1 MSQYTTKQIPHA
13 SEMNIIIM
21 PSFSKFPVDILLPGE
36 LVSQR
41 RFLLGKDAQGGFAR
55 DSPKI
60 LRLILNFIPLNRLL
74 KDILEPGKSVLA
86 DQLAEFV
93 WS

>member
-1 MSQYTTKQIPHA
+1 MNQYTTEQIPHA

-21 PSFSKFPVDILLPGE
+21 PSFSKFPVDILVPGE

-41 RFLLGKDAQGGFAR
+41 WLLGKDAQGGFAQ

-60 LRLILNFIPLNRLL
+60 LRLILNFIPLSRLL